1 MGLQDTADGRL
12 GQYGGRADGEK
23 WTDWGDLWE
32 VRLTILGYGL
42 NMGGGV
48 MKSKKTLEFLASGWT
63 VVSLTNARNS
73 RREGGWDVKEMMS
86 WIWDC

>member
-1 MGLQDTADGRL
+1 MDRL
-12 GQYGGRADGEK
+12 GRSVGGETNNS
-23 WTDWGDLWE
+23 WLW
-32 VRLTILGYGL
+32 IKY
-42 NMGGGV
+42 GGGV

-86 WIWDC
+86 CFWDC